1 LGKYCPSK
9 WEFIAR
15 LSIFI
20 FYLSDM
26 KKDKRILIVDDN
38 KAVTIA
44 LKLLIKNEFSQVD
57 VLTNPNNLVS
67 KISKQTY
74 DTIILDMNFVSGINS
89 GNEGFY
95 WLKEILKTDLDAS
108 VIFITAYAD
117 IERAVQAINEGAVDY
132 VEKPWDDEKL
142 LNSISKAI
150 ERRESR
156 KEIKRLKNNQKHI
169 NQDIRQQ
176 FQLIKGESPAMKKVF
191 ESIYKVSETDANV
204 LLLGENGTG
213 KEIIAR
219 EIHFQSKRKNE
230 MFINVDMASLN
241 EQLFESEM
249 FGHVKGAFTDA
260 KDDRI
265 GRFELA
271 SNGTL
276 FLDEIANLP
285 INLQSK
291 LLVALQNR
299 EISAVGSSLK
309 KAVDIRLISATNKDV
324 NKLID
329 MGEFREDLFYRINTV
344 SIIIPPLRERREDVP
359 SLVSFFMEKYK
370 VKYPQTS
377 VKIGDFPIK
386 KFSTYNW
393 PGNIRELQ
401 HLVEK
406 FIILGNID
414 LNKNNTQKK
423 IGSISDTENLNID
436 EHEKMLIYKAL
447 EKTSWKYQ
455 EAAQELGIARRTLY
469 NKMKKYGF

>member
-1 LGKYCPSK
+1 
-9 WEFIAR
+9 
-15 LSIFI
+15 
-20 FYLSDM
+20 M
-26 KKDKRILIVDDN
+26 KKDRHILIVDDN

-57 VLTNPNNLVS
+57 VLTNPNNLIN
-67 KISKQTY
+67 KISKQFY
-74 DTIILDMNFVSGINS
+74 DAIILDMNFVSGINT
-89 GNEGFY
+89 GNEGFF
-95 WLKEILKTDLDAS
+95 WLKEILKIDPDVS
-108 VIFITAYAD
+108 VIFITAYAE

-142 LNSISKAI
+142 LSSINKAI
-150 ERRESR
+150 ERRDAR

-176 FQLIKGESPAMKKVF
+176 FQLIKGESSAMKEVYD
-191 ESIYKVSETDANV
+191 SIYKVSETDANV

-213 KEIIAR
+213 KEIVAR
-219 EIHFQSKRKNE
+219 EIHYQSNRKNE

-260 KDDRI
+260 KDERI

-276 FLDEIANLP
+276 FLDEITNLP

-299 EISAVGSSLK
+299 EISSVGSSFTK
-309 KAVDIRLISATNKDV
+309 TVDIRLITASNKDV
-324 NKLID
+324 SKLID
-329 MGEFREDLFYRINTV
+329 KGEFREDLFYRINTV
-344 SIIIPPLRERREDVP
+344 SIKIPPLRERREDIP

-370 VKYPQTS
+370 AKYPHTS
-377 VKIGDFPIK
+377 VKIDNFPLK

-414 LNKNNTQKK
+414 LNKNDAQKK
-423 IGSISDTENLNID
+423 IIAISETESLNID

-447 EKTSWKYQ
+447 EKMGWKYQ
-455 EAAQELGIARRTLY
+455 ETAQELGIARRTLY
-469 NKMKKYGF
+469 NKMKKYDF

>member
-1 LGKYCPSK
+1 
-9 WEFIAR
+9 
-15 LSIFI
+15 
-20 FYLSDM
+20 M
-26 KKDKRILIVDDN
+26 KKDRHILIVDDN

-44 LKLLIKNEFSQVD
+44 LKLLIKSEFSQVD
-57 VLTNPNNLVS
+57 VLTNPNTLIS
-67 KISKQTY
+67 KISKQAY
-74 DTIILDMNFVSGINS
+74 DAIILDMNFVSGINT
-89 GNEGFY
+89 GNEGFF
-95 WLKEILKTDLDAS
+95 WLNEILKIDPDAS
-108 VIFITAYAD
+108 IIFITAYAE
-117 IERAVQAINEGAVDY
+117 IERAVMAIHEGAVDY
-132 VEKPWDDEKL
+132 VEKPWDDKKL
-142 LNSISKAI
+142 LSSINKAI
-150 ERRESR
+150 ERRDAR

-176 FQLIKGESPAMKKVF
+176 FQLIKGESPAMKEVYD
-191 ESIYKVSETDANV
+191 SIYKVSETDANV

-219 EIHFQSKRKNE
+219 EIHYQSNRKNE

-260 KDDRI
+260 KEDRI

-276 FLDEIANLP
+276 FLDEITNLP

-299 EISAVGSSLK
+299 EISSVGSSFT
-309 KAVDIRLISATNKDV
+309 KAVDIRLITASNKDV
-324 NKLID
+324 SKLID
-329 MGEFREDLFYRINTV
+329 KGEFREDLFYRINTV
-344 SIIIPPLRERREDVP
+344 SIKIPPLRERREDIP
-359 SLVSFFMEKYK
+359 ALISFFMEKYK
-370 VKYPQTS
+370 AKYQHSS
-377 VKIGDFPIK
+377 VKTINFPLNQ
-386 KFSTYNW
+386 FATYNW

-414 LNKNNTQKK
+414 LNKNDTQKK
-423 IGSISDTENLNID
+423 IIAISETESLNID

-447 EKTSWKYQ
+447 EKTGWKYQ
-455 EAAQELGIARRTLY
+455 ETAQELGIARRTLY